1 MTTQNVEADDTQTST
16 YWILT
21 PDEFRATET
30 KLEKI
35 NARAAKR
42 GFTGRLDLTG
52 TERTITKTNDQ
63 GDKHTTVVIDTTL
76 TGQVPCYDNWEFL
89 AAVDTIETTAGTDFI
104 IRTVPSVDESGLDRS
119 TLTAGYCAHCKRKR
133 PNRIYT
139 YLVRNTETGQ
149 MLQVGKTCIKDF
161 TGWDTLPVFISEDD
175 IRDELNN
182 FIGSLAGGRDE
193 CTPETIVAIA
203 WAASRLYGWSG
214 RFGPGTP
221 TAGIVSDYLYGTNK
235 AAKKVREEI
244 SPEMP
249 AAHEKASE
257 IIPALLDGL
266 TDNSDYATNL
276 KTALRGI
283 SVSAKHLG
291 IVASAVIAYERM
303 NSTQIREKLD
313 TNKGKPETAYIGA
326 EGDKVT
332 MTGTVTKA
340 LAVETNYGFHPETS
354 ILLIVEDGP
363 TVLKTFTK
371 AAWAFDI
378 DQGDT
383 ITVTATVKKHA
394 DYKGTKQTVV
404 NRPKLI
410 EKHTTTDDK
419 ETAK

>member
-1 MTTQNVEADDTQTST
+1 MTDTPAPEE
-16 YWILT
+16 T
-21 PDEFRATET
+21 PAPWVLSPAEFAAT
-30 KLEKI
+30 KDKVDKI
-35 NARAAKR
+35 NARAIKR
-42 GFTGRLDLTG
+42 GFTGRIDISG
-52 TERTITKTNDQ
+52 DERTITKTNDQ
-63 GDKHTTVVIDTTL
+63 GDERTIVVIDATI
-76 TGQVPCYDNWEFL
+76 TGQAPSYDGWEFL
-89 AAVDTIETTAGTDFI
+89 AAVDTIDTTDGTDFI

-119 TLTAGYCAHCKRKR
+119 ALTAGYCAHCKRKR

-175 IRDELNN
+175 IRDELND
-182 FIGSLAGGRDE
+182 FIGGLGGGRDE

-221 TAGIVSDYLYGTNK
+221 TAGIVTDYLYGTNK

-266 TDNSDYATNL
+266 TDNGDYATNL

-313 TNKGKPETAYIGA
+313 TDKSKPETAYIGA
-326 EGDKVT
+326 KGDKVT
-332 MTGTVTKA
+332 ITGTVTKA
-340 LAVETNYGFHPETS
+340 LAVDSTYGYYTETA
-354 ILLIVEDGP
+354 ILLIVEAGS

-394 DYKGTKQTVV
+394 DYKGIKQTVV

-410 EKHTTTDDK
+410 EKHTTTDEEVTK
-419 ETAK
+419 

>member
-1 MTTQNVEADDTQTST
+1 MTNTT
-16 YWILT
+16 
-21 PDEFRATET
+21 ATEEAPAPWVLSPAEFAAT
-30 KLEKI
+30 KDKVDKI
-35 NARAAKR
+35 NARAIKR
-42 GFTGRLDLTG
+42 GFTGRIDITG

-63 GDKHTTVVIDTTL
+63 GDERTIVVIDTTI
-76 TGQVPCYDNWEFL
+76 TGQAPSYDGWEFL
-89 AAVDTIETTAGTDFI
+89 AAVDTIETTDGTDFI

-119 TLTAGYCAHCKRKR
+119 TLAAGYCAHCKRKR

-139 YLVRNTETGQ
+139 YLVRDTETGE

-175 IRDELNN
+175 IRDELND
-182 FIGSLAGGRDE
+182 FIGGLGGSRDE

-214 RFGPGTP
+214 RFGPGAA
-221 TAGIVSDYLYGTNK
+221 TAGIVSDYLYGTTK

-266 TDNSDYATNL
+266 TDTGDYATNL

-283 SVSAKHLG
+283 SVSTKHLG
-291 IVASAVIAYERM
+291 IVTSAVIAYERM
-303 NSTQIREKLD
+303 NSTQIREKLKVD
-313 TNKGKPETAYIGA
+313 HGKPETAYLGA
-326 EGDKVT
+326 KGDKISI
-332 MTGTVTKA
+332 TGTVTKA
-340 LAVETNYGFHPETS
+340 LAVDSTFGYYTETS
-354 ILLIVEDGP
+354 ILLIVEAGP

-371 AAWAFDI
+371 AAWAFDV
-378 DQGDT
+378 DQGDI
-383 ITVTATVKKHA
+383 ITVTATVKNHE
-394 DYKGTKQTVV
+394 DYQGTKQTVV

-410 EKHTTTDDK
+410 EKHTTDEEEATK
-419 ETAK
+419 

>member
-1 MTTQNVEADDTQTST
+1 MIDTTAPEE
-16 YWILT
+16 T
-21 PDEFRATET
+21 PAPWVLSPAGFAAT
-30 KLEKI
+30 KDKIDKI
-35 NARAAKR
+35 NARAIKR
-42 GFTGRLDLTG
+42 GFTGRIDIAG
-52 TERTITKTNDQ
+52 DKRTVTKTNDQ
-63 GDKHTTVVIDTTL
+63 GDEYTVVLIDTTI
-76 TGQVPCYDNWEFL
+76 TGQAPSYDGWEFL
-89 AAVDTIETTAGTDFI
+89 AAVDTIETTDGTDFI
-104 IRTVPSVDESGLDRS
+104 IRTVPSVDESGIDRA
-119 TLTAGYCAHCKRKR
+119 TLAAGYCAHCKRKR

-139 YLVRNTETGQ
+139 YLVRNTETGET
-149 MLQVGKTCIKDF
+149 LQVGKTCIKDF

-175 IRDELNN
+175 IRDELND
-182 FIGSLAGGRDE
+182 FIGGFAVARDE

-214 RFGPGTP
+214 RFGPGES
-221 TAGIVSDYLYGTNK
+221 TAGIVTDYLYGTTRF
-235 AAKKVREEI
+235 AKKVREEI

-266 TDNSDYATNL
+266 TDNGDYATNL

-283 SVSAKHLG
+283 SVSTKHLG

-313 TNKGKPETAYIGA
+313 TDQSRPETAYLGA
-326 EGDKVT
+326 KGDEIT
-332 MTGTVTKA
+332 ITGTVTKA
-340 LAVETNYGFHPETS
+340 LAVDSTYGYYTETA
-354 ILLIVEDGP
+354 ILLIVEAGS
-363 TVLKTFTK
+363 TVLKTTTK

-394 DYKGTKQTVV
+394 DYKGIKQTVV

-410 EKHTTTDDK
+410 EKHTATDE